1 MLSETSQRKINTVW
15 YHLYVESEKQTR
27 QNNNNNNNKKKK
39 TDSYKEQTSSYQ

>member
-27 QNNNNNNNKKKK
+27 QNNNNNNKKKK